1 MKSLFCSYYFVFQF
15 AERKTQNEFEGA
27 RLHTHSCMHENR
39 QQAQQQLS
47 FPPALIFV
55 GLGAHARWED
65 FSAILRWKN
74 KSSWNN
80 LCLAVPLCDVHEI
93 AGDAN
98 LHPGTARFFSLD
110 NGNRRRCH
118 K

>member
-1 MKSLFCSYYFVFQF
+1 
-15 AERKTQNEFEGA
+15 
-27 RLHTHSCMHENR
+27 MHENR
-39 QQAQQQLS
+39 EEAQQQLS

-55 GLGAHARWED
+55 GLGARTFFFACWED

-80 LCLAVPLCDVHEI
+80 LCLAVPLRDVHEI

-98 LHPGTARFFSLD
+98 LHPGTVRFFSRQWEQAEVPQMKRNKQATHDYLW
-110 NGNRRRCH
+110 
-118 K
+118 